1 MKLGE
6 KGFAIIRS
14 YEKFRPTAYKPT
26 PNDIWTIGFGHT
38 RGVKEGDCCEL
49 HDGEDWL
56 HADVAVAEKAV
67 NSNVTVPLTQ
77 NQFDALVSL
86 VFNIGAAAF
95 SSSTLRH
102 LLNAGVYDG
111 AAAEF
116 PKWRKQAGRV
126 LAGLV
131 ARRKTERDLFETG
144 SYVAE
149 IQLRIL

>member
-26 PNDIWTIGFGHT
+26 PNDTWTIGFGHT

-86 VFNIGAAAF
+86 VFNVGLPP
-95 SSSTLRH
+95 TLIR
-102 LLNAGVYDG
+102 LLNDGDYAG

-131 ARRKTERDLFETG
+131 ARRKTERDLFEA
-144 SYVAE
+144 V
-149 IQLRIL
+149 